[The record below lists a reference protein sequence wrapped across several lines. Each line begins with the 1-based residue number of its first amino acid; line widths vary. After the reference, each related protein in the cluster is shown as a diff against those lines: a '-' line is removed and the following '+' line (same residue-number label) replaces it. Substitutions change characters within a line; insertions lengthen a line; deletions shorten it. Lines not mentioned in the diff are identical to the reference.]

1 MKKKAI
7 KTDRWQFKNQGLLC
21 NTFLYTDIIPNTS
34 LKCEICR
41 RCEKAVK
48 CWGDTAGYSSFSPES
63 NFPLV
68 VRCNFVLL
76 RWMQSRGRNLFYLSA
91 AHSLCWACMWS
102 DRSHPAVKSAG
113 RADLRRR
120 AAGGRSEVFRSCWEL
135 TQLFWRLHCSVGEPL
150 YEVRSFGCL
159 LMHISNQP
167 ITM

>member
-1 MKKKAI
+1 MKKKTI
-7 KTDRWQFKNQGLLC
+7 KTDPWQFKNQGLLC
-21 NTFLYTDIIPNTS
+21 NTDTFLYTDIIPNTS

-76 RWMQSRGRNLFYLSA
+76 HWMQSRGGNLFYLSA

-102 DRSHPAVKSAG
+102 DHNHPAVKSAG
-113 RADLRRR
+113 RADLRRWAVGKVGGVSQLLR
-120 AAGGRSEVFRSCWEL
+120 ADAAFSTTSL
-135 TQLFWRLHCSVGEPL
+135 
-150 YEVRSFGCL
+150 
-159 LMHISNQP
+159 
-167 ITM
+167 